1 MPSTQRWRGIRS
13 QCFLQSRDA
22 APHVRLCPVQRQP
35 GLFGYLLVGQIAVE
49 TQGHELPAQG
59 VEALKHCFQTAAAG
73 VWGYAVDSNK

>member
-1 MPSTQRWRGIRS
+1 
-13 QCFLQSRDA
+13 
-22 APHVRLCPVQRQP
+22 
-35 GLFGYLLVGQIAVE
+35 VGQIAVE